1 MFFNLNIMHEY
12 ILIFQNEGQLQ
23 VDITPQNRLSE
34 EFIKQVSW
42 SIWNMPISLT
52 KGHPAPFPDSLPERL
67 IKIYT
72 FENDT
77 VLDPFGGSGTT
88 MKVTRD
94 KKRNSIIYEVNQKYI
109 EIIKNKVGWN
119 NRTRFRCRV

>member
-1 MFFNLNIMHEY
+1 MHEY

-119 NRTRFRCRV
+119 NRTRFRCKV